1 MVSALDYQPSQQEL
15 EDYGS
20 VTEFEVESVTDEPED
35 ERDSW
40 DDCQESGHGARRL
53 NLAAD
58 PKKGGLWESP
68 QAWIASLRNC
78 SHATSSET
86 YVGLPG
92 SASRRLGPCWKMKG
106 KLKDRSIVF
115 LPKARAPSNP
125 FNSLQYRLATGRGR

>member
-1 MVSALDYQPSQQEL
+1 M
-15 EDYGS
+15 
-20 VTEFEVESVTDEPED
+20 TEFEVESVTDEPED

-40 DDCQESGHGARRL
+40 DDCQESGRGARRL

-58 PKKGGLWESP
+58 LKKGGLWESP

-86 YVGLPG
+86 YVGLLG

-106 KLKDRSIVF
+106 RVKS
-115 LPKARAPSNP
+115 STG
-125 FNSLQYRLATGRGR
+125 YRT